1 MQVKFKDLTAGTIL
15 RNKRNGKGFK
25 VIGFLE
31 DEPKV
36 ELENLESN
44 TGQLIGNTTVRTM
57 SNTLFKSGDILF
69 GKLRPY
75 LNKWWLADKDGIK
88 SGEIW
93 AFLCHDGYSNKFVY
107 SVIQSQLFLSKVNV
121 TSGTKMPRADWKTVS
136 QIQISTPTIQE
147 QTAIGNFFRQLDA
160 AIASHQRKLE
170 HMQTLKKGLLQ
181 QMFV

>member
-1 MQVKFKDLTAGTIL
+1 
-15 RNKRNGKGFK
+15 
-25 VIGFLE
+25 
-31 DEPKV
+31 
-36 ELENLESN
+36 
-44 TGQLIGNTTVRTM
+44 M

-160 AIASHQRKLE
+160 AIASHQRKPVLQKASKIKQADTISACFWLAKSSQMPHHNIGILIFKFLNNMNISVLRGGHARMPE
-170 HMQTLKKGLLQ
+170 PSRHAGNRYPGKKQ
-181 QMFV
+181 

>member
-1 MQVKFKDLTAGTIL
+1 M
-15 RNKRNGKGFK
+15 RHK
-25 VIGFLE
+25 VVDQKEYDI
-31 DEPKV
+31 DI

-121 TSGTKMPRADWKTVS
+121 TSGTKMPRADWKLVS
-136 QIQISTPTIQE
+136 KTMFSILSNICE
-147 QTAIGNFFRQLDA
+147 QAAIGTYFTALDYL
-160 AIASHQRKLE
+160 ITLHQRE
-170 HMQTLKKGLLQ
+170 LKKLQ
-181 QMFV
+181 NIKKSMLEKMFV

>member
-1 MQVKFKDLTAGTIL
+1 MKCLPKFERQKTHAWEQRKFENLAEL
-15 RNKRNGKGFK
+15 RHK
-25 VIGFLE
+25 VVDQKEYDI
-31 DEPKV
+31 DI

-147 QTAIGNFFRQLDA
+147 QTLIGNFFRQLDA
-160 AIASHQRKLE
+160 AIASHQRKA
-170 HMQTLKKGLLQ
+170 
-181 QMFV
+181 